1 MARDAAASGE
11 SITPFH
17 RAYNRTRRT
26 QTPALYFERGK
37 WMVTASGYTDQTL
50 VDRAVE
56 HMHKLNRVAR
66 TT

>member
-1 MARDAAASGE
+1 M
-11 SITPFH
+11 TPFH

-56 HMHKLNRVAR
+56 HMHKLNTVAR

>member
-1 MARDAAASGE
+1 M
-11 SITPFH
+11 TPFH

-37 WMVTASGYTDQTL
+37 WWVTASGYTDQRL
-50 VDRAVE
+50 VDRATQ
-56 HMHKLNRVAR
+56 HMDKLNGVAR